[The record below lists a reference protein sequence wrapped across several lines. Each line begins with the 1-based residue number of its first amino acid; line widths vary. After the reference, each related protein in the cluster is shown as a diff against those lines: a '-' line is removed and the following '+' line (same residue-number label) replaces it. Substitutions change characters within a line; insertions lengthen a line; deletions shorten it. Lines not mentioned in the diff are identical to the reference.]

1 MSIMILEPSLFV
13 SKENR
18 LNLAQNYDEGESYE
32 IFADIPKQFSGIDD
46 FENIDTAGETVFV
59 AT

>member
-1 MSIMILEPSLFV
+1 MILEPSLFV
-13 SKENR
+13 SEESG
-18 LNLAQNYDEGESYE
+18 LDLGQNYVEGEYHE
-32 IFADIPKQFSGIDD
+32 ILVDIPKQFSGIDY

>member
-1 MSIMILEPSLFV
+1 MFV
-13 SKENR
+13 SKENE

-46 FENIDTAGETVFV
+46 FENIDTAGETVFW
-59 AT
+59 

>member
-13 SKENR
+13 SKENE
-18 LNLAQNYDEGESYE
+18 LNLAQNYDEGEYHK
-32 IFADIPKQFSGIDD
+32 IVVDIPKQSSGIDG
-46 FENIDTAGETVFV
+46 FDTAGETVFL